1 MVGGSCLACE
11 GVSLPMNGLVVGAVG
26 SDEWEVWNRKVV
38 GCMVSWRCISSTSA
52 SRALAEVKALQQRRR
67 VQMKTPTCL
76 RLITSSYEILLC

>member
-1 MVGGSCLACE
+1 MKDGSCLAWE
-11 GVSLPMNGLVVGAVG
+11 EASLPMNGLVDGAAG

-38 GCMVSWRCISSTSA
+38 GCMVSWRCISSSCA